1 MAAEQMDLIT
11 VNKFKL
17 EIKRGFLRI
26 RQQTSRSERA
36 KGRKL
41 NSFKMGLDSFIKRI
55 TGT

>member
-1 MAAEQMDLIT
+1 MDLIT